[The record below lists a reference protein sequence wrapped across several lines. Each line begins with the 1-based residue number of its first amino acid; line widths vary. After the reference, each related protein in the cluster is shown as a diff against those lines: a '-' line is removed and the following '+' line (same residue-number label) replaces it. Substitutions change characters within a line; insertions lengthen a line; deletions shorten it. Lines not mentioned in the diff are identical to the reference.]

1 MSIALGIGEYLCS
14 TNVLKAHALAYR
26 SYRNTFYDR
35 FKGQI
40 GITLS
45 SRFFYSETNDTNL
58 VDRAMQFY
66 VRNQNRFYFEIQM
79 RMEFNRIKTNISARM
94 VCSSNIQF
102 KWKLSGSDDY
112 TNNKQ

>member
-1 MSIALGIGEYLCS
+1 MILFFETKISSNFKHVFLHFYHTGIGEYLCGA
-14 TNVLKAHALAYR
+14 NVLKAHALAYH
-26 SYRNTFYDR
+26 SYKNSFYDR

-66 VRNQNRFYFEIQM
+66 VCTTK
-79 RMEFNRIKTNISARM
+79 KTIE
-94 VCSSNIQF
+94 
-102 KWKLSGSDDY
+102 
-112 TNNKQ
+112 